1 LTKTARSKP
10 RSVEMSSRKDYDVA
24 IIGGGP
30 AGCAAAITL
39 ARAGVAVVLFERSH
53 FELARVG
60 ECVPPEICEPLQEL
74 DLWAAFET
82 DGHLAVNG
90 ITSYWG
96 APQRCDTDFISN
108 AYGQGW
114 AVDRRRFD
122 AMLAAGAA
130 AAGANVRLGNR
141 VTFYQRDSHGWLIS
155 VVGQDKFHTLH
166 ASFIVNAMGRRGA
179 LPLLPTR
186 RSVRDRLVAAVRY
199 ASASAAQTSGHRLL
213 IETCEHGWW
222 YSAFLPTERIV
233 SVFFT
238 DVDLI
243 AGPRRRQ
250 EDFWSLALRS
260 AAQTERRLRVAG
272 AAEPLRIVPA
282 SPSRA
287 RFLVGPRWLS
297 IGDAA
302 VSHDPLCGQGIY
314 LALRSGIEAAKI
326 LRRVPETQT
335 QLMRHHTAKVLIAF
349 RNSVRIAASY
359 YRMERRWPQAAFWR
373 RRR

>member
-1 LTKTARSKP
+1 MP
-10 RSVEMSSRKDYDVA
+10 RREDYDVV

-39 ARAGVAVVLFERSH
+39 SRAGVAVVLFERSH

-74 DLWAAFET
+74 GLWAAFER
-82 DGHLAVNG
+82 DGHMAVTG
-90 ITSYWG
+90 ISSHWG
-96 APQRCDTDFISN
+96 SPQRADTDFISN
-108 AYGQGW
+108 VYGQGW
-114 AVDRRRFD
+114 AVDRHRFD
-122 AMLAAGAA
+122 AMLATGAA
-130 AAGANVRLGNR
+130 AAGANVRLGSR
-141 VTFYQRDSHGWLIS
+141 VKFCRRYSHGWLIS
-155 VVGQDKFHTLH
+155 VAGEDKCHTVR
-166 ASFIVNAMGRRGA
+166 ARFIVNAMGRRGA
-179 LPLLPTR
+179 LPELSAR
-186 RSVRDRLVAAVRY
+186 RFARNRLVAVVRY
-199 ASASAAQTSGHRLL
+199 AAAPAAKTSGHRLL

-250 EDFWSLALRS
+250 EDLWSLALRS

-335 QLMRHHTAKVLIAF
+335 PLMRHHAAKMLIAF
-349 RNSVRIAASY
+349 RHSVRIAASY
-359 YRMERRWPQAAFWR
+359 YRIERRWPQAAFWGR
-373 RRR
+373 RR